1 MSKDILESLEI
12 LKREKNIDTEV
23 LLEAIENSIM
33 SACKSNF
40 GTADNIKI
48 VKNLEKGEYKIFQEK
63 EIVEK
68 VDKKNLEEKSL
79 YISLEE
85 ARQIKP
91 NYNLGDKILIPVKL
105 ENLSRISA
113 ANGKNVIL
121 QKIREEGKKSIF
133 EKFRQ
138 KEKDIVTAVVQRRI
152 GNSVAVNI
160 DDYDAILAENEQVPG
175 EILEPTQHIKV
186 YLLEV
191 KETTKGP
198 KLTISRTHP
207 DLVKRLFEK
216 EVVEIKDGIVE
227 IKAISREAGSRT
239 KIAVSS
245 ISEKVDPV
253 GACVGLNGNR
263 VNMIVQE
270 LRGEKIDIIN
280 WSDNSAVLIEN
291 SLSPAKVICVV
302 ADDELK
308 EAIVIVPD
316 YQLSLAIGKEGQ
328 NARLAAK
335 LTGYKIDIKSE
346 SQARQQGLFE
356 ELGIDYQSE
365 GSVNLEETFYED
377 YKNILAD
384 IKKGKDDEQEV
395 TS

>member
-253 GACVGLNGNR
+253 
-263 VNMIVQE
+263 
-270 LRGEKIDIIN
+270 
-280 WSDNSAVLIEN
+280 
-291 SLSPAKVICVV
+291 
-302 ADDELK
+302 
-308 EAIVIVPD
+308 
-316 YQLSLAIGKEGQ
+316 
-328 NARLAAK
+328 
-335 LTGYKIDIKSE
+335 
-346 SQARQQGLFE
+346 
-356 ELGIDYQSE
+356 
-365 GSVNLEETFYED
+365 
-377 YKNILAD
+377 
-384 IKKGKDDEQEV
+384 
-395 TS
+395 